1 MIFKFRIIS
10 NENGEFARELLI
22 SSKQTFLDF
31 HQCLQDNLGYDP
43 SQLASFFITNAAW
56 EKELQITLIDMMDDE
71 SNCTTME
78 KAVLETHLSEKGD
91 RMLYVFDFFSERSF
105 FIELTDILN
114 LSEHKQ
120 LPQVVFEDGD
130 PPQQI
135 NLLMDD
141 EIPLPE
147 TYPDNDFLNDF
158 SDDDLNEG
166 LDDFFD
172 SEELPD
178 E

>member
-1 MIFKFRIIS
+1 MIYKFRIIT
-10 NENGEFARELLI
+10 NENREFAREMLI

-31 HQCLQDNLGYDP
+31 HQCLQGNLGYDP
-43 SQLASFFITNAAW
+43 NQLASFFITNTAW

-71 SNCTTME
+71 SDNCTTME
-78 KAVLETHLSEKGD
+78 KAVMEAHLSEKGD

-114 LSEHKQ
+114 LSEYKL
-120 LPQVVFEDGD
+120 LPKIVFEDGA

-135 NLLMDD
+135 SLSMDD
-141 EIPLPE
+141 DIPLLNE
-147 TYPDNDFLNDF
+147 ELDNDLLNGF
-158 SDDDLNEG
+158 SDDDLAEG
-166 LDDFFD
+166 FDFID